1 MAPRTAPHFLSWN
14 AAEVRP
20 CVART
25 TGAIAVALFGAAA
38 IVPFAASAQSAGQT
52 AFVFLMSGDT
62 VGIERFSASPQL
74 VTGEILQ
81 KGQPRLTYLATKAA
95 PGRFASLDLVA
106 YPANGLPDAEP
117 LQRVRLR
124 IVGDSAIADITAGG
138 ATSTQKFA
146 TKADALMIINNSI
159 AMFEPVLE
167 LMTGANR
174 DSVTV
179 QMLLVAGGQT
189 LPATFRRVTADSLE
203 VRLGPQQSY
212 VVVRGTAIVRVYA
225 PAQRLV
231 MQRIEGDAATRIA
244 LGKPDYSAPAGAP
257 YRAENVR
264 VPTPAGHTLAG
275 TLTMPTGVSGRVPA
289 VVTITGS
296 GPQDRDEYL
305 PIVPGF
311 RPFRQVADTLG
322 RRGIAVLRMD
332 DRGTGE
338 SGGNHATATSAD
350 FADDIR
356 AGIAWLRARPDID
369 PARIAVLG
377 HSEGGL
383 IAPIIAASDPRL
395 AAAVLLAGPSTRGRE
410 ILDFQLRYGI
420 EHDTAIAPGKRDSA
434 FKATRAG
441 FDSTAG
447 KQPWMRYFQEYD
459 PIPTIRKVKQPVL
472 ILQGATDQQV
482 TAEQAEV
489 IAREMRATGN
499 RAVTMRVYP
508 DRNHLFLPDTSG
520 NPAGYTSLT
529 SGKIGPEVMGQ
540 IADWLVQVLKR

>member
-1 MAPRTAPHFLSWN
+1 M
-14 AAEVRP
+14 
-20 CVART
+20 
-25 TGAIAVALFGAAA
+25 AVALLGAAVIA
-38 IVPFAASAQSAGQT
+38 PCAVWAQSTGQT

-62 VGIERFSASPQL
+62 VGIERFTASPQM

-81 KGQPRLTYLATKAA
+81 KGQPRLTYVATKAA

-106 YPANGLPDAEP
+106 YPPNGLPDAEP

-124 IVGDSAIADITAGG
+124 IVGDSAIADMTAAG
-138 ATSTQKFA
+138 ATRTQKFA
-146 TKADALMIINNSI
+146 TKADALMIINNSV
-159 AMFEPVLE
+159 AMFEPALE
-167 LMTGANR
+167 RMTGANR

-179 QMLLVAGGQT
+179 QILLVAGGQT
-189 LPATFRRVTADSLE
+189 LSATFRRVTADSID

-212 VVVRGTAIVRVYA
+212 MVVRGTEIVRVHT

-231 MQRIEGDAATRIA
+231 MQRIEGDAATRIT

-305 PIVPGF
+305 PIVPGY

-356 AGIAWLRARPDID
+356 AGITWLRARSDID

-482 TAEQAEV
+482 TAEQAEI
-489 IAREMRATGN
+489 IAREMRTTGN
-499 RAVTMRVYP
+499 RAVTVRVYP

-520 NPAGYTSLT
+520 NPAGYTRLT

-540 IADWLVQVLKR
+540 IADWLANVFKR

>member
-1 MAPRTAPHFLSWN
+1 MSNGSTIRTS
-14 AAEVRP
+14 
-20 CVART
+20 VART
-25 TGAIAVALFGAAA
+25 TSLMTVALLGAAA
-38 IVPFAASAQSAGQT
+38 IAPCAVSAQSTGQT

-81 KGQPRLTYLATKAA
+81 RGQPRLTYLATKAA

-106 YPANGLPDAEP
+106 YPPNSPPDAEP

-124 IVGDSAIADITAGG
+124 IVGDSAIADITAAGAGG
-138 ATSTQKFA
+138 ATRTQKFA
-146 TKADALMIINNSI
+146 TKADALMIINNSV

-189 LPATFRRVTADSLE
+189 LPATFRRVTADSIE

-212 VVVRGTAIVRVYA
+212 MVVRGTAIVRVYA

-231 MQRIEGDAATRIA
+231 MQRIEGDAAAKIA

-257 YRAENVR
+257 YHAENVR

-305 PIVPGF
+305 PIVPGY

-356 AGIAWLRARPDID
+356 AGIAWLRSRQDID

-383 IAPIIAASDPRL
+383 IAPIVAASDPRV
-395 AAAVLLAGPSTRGRE
+395 AAAVLLAGPWQRGRE

-434 FKATRAG
+434 FRATRAG

-447 KQPWMRYFQEYD
+447 KQPWMKYFQEYD
-459 PIPTIRKVKQPVL
+459 PVPTIRKVKQPVL
-472 ILQGATDQQV
+472 ILQGATDRQV
-482 TAEQAEV
+482 TAEQAEQ
-489 IAREMRATGN
+489 IASEMRKAGN
-499 RAVTMRVYP
+499 KAVTVRVYP

-540 IADWLVQVLKR
+540 IADWLVQVFKR

>member
-1 MAPRTAPHFLSWN
+1 MAVVL
-14 AAEVRP
+14 
-20 CVART
+20 
-25 TGAIAVALFGAAA
+25 LGAAA
-38 IVPFAASAQSAGQT
+38 IAPFSVSAQSAGQT
-52 AFVFLMSGDT
+52 AFVFLVGADT
-62 VGIERFSASPQL
+62 VGIERFTATPQL

-81 KGQPRLTYLATKAA
+81 RGSPRLTYVATKAA
-95 PGRFASLDLVA
+95 AGRFASLDLVA
-106 YPANGLPDAEP
+106 YPPNSGPDAEP
-117 LQRVRLR
+117 LQRARLR
-124 IVGDSAIADITAGG
+124 IIGDSAIADVTAGG
-138 ATSTQKFA
+138 ATRTQKFG
-146 TKADALMIINNSI
+146 TTADALMIINNSV
-159 AMFEPVLE
+159 AMFEPALE
-167 LMTGANR
+167 RMTGANR

-179 QMLLVAGGQT
+179 PVWLAAGGQT
-189 LPATFRRVTADSLE
+189 LQASFRRITGDSID

-212 VVVRGTAIVRVYA
+212 IVARGTAILRIHT

-231 MQRIEGDAATRIA
+231 MQRVEGEAASKLA

-257 YRAENVR
+257 YRADNVR

-275 TLTMPTGVSGRVPA
+275 TFTMPSGAAGKVPA

-296 GPQDRDEYL
+296 GPQDRDEYIPL
-305 PIVPGF
+305 VAGY

-338 SGGNHATATSAD
+338 SGGNFATATSAD

-369 PARIAVLG
+369 SSRIAVLG

-395 AAAVLLAGPSTRGRE
+395 AAAVLLAGPSQRGRD
-410 ILDFQLRYGI
+410 ILDFQFRYGI
-420 EHDTAIAPGKRDSA
+420 EHDTLIPLAKRDSA
-434 FKATRAG
+434 FRATRAG

-447 KQPWMRYFQEYD
+447 RQAWMKYFQEYD
-459 PIPTIRKVKQPVL
+459 PVPTLRKVKQPVL
-472 ILQGATDQQV
+472 ILQGATDRQV
-482 TAEQAEV
+482 TAEQAEA
-489 IAREMRATGN
+489 IAREMRGTGN
-499 RAVTMRVYP
+499 RTVTVRVYP

-520 NPAGYTSLT
+520 NPAGYTRLT

-540 IADWLVQVLKR
+540 IADWLAQILQVPPR

>member
-1 MAPRTAPHFLSWN
+1 M
-14 AAEVRP
+14 
-20 CVART
+20 
-25 TGAIAVALFGAAA
+25 AVALLGAAA
-38 IVPFAASAQSAGQT
+38 IVPSALSGQSTGQT

-81 KGQPRLTYLATKAA
+81 RGQPRLTYLATKAA

-106 YPANGLPDAEP
+106 YPPNAAPDAEP

-138 ATSTQKFA
+138 AGAATTTQKFA
-146 TKADALMIINNSI
+146 TKADALMIINNSV

-167 LMTGANR
+167 LMTGAHR

-179 QMLLVAGGQT
+179 HMLFVAGGQT
-189 LPATFRRVTADSLE
+189 LPATFRRVTADSIE
-203 VRLGPQQSY
+203 VRLGPQQNY
-212 VVVRGTAIVRVYA
+212 LVVRGTAIVRVYA

-231 MQRIEGDAATRIA
+231 MQRIEGDAAARIA

-264 VPTPAGHTLAG
+264 VPTPAGHAMAG

-305 PIVPGF
+305 PIVPGY

-420 EHDTAIAPGKRDSA
+420 DHDTAIAPGKRDSA

-482 TAEQAEV
+482 TAEQAEI

-499 RAVTMRVYP
+499 RAVTVRVYP

-520 NPAGYTSLT
+520 NPAGYTRLT
-529 SGKIGPEVMGQ
+529 SGKIGPEIMGQ
-540 IADWLVQVLKR
+540 IADWLANVFKR